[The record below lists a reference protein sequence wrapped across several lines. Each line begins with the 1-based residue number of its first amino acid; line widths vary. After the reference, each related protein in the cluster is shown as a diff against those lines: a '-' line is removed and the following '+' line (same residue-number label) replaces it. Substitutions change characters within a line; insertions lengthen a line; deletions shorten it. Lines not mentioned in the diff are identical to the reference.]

1 VLRTRVTVLLSLL
14 AISAGLAAC
23 GGGGAS
29 KASSTATSSTLPA
42 AVAAWVS
49 CLTSHGYTPPAQLL
63 QRLASPPTTDANGN
77 PGGAFGGGGTGG
89 GGGFGGGGGDTGG
102 PSSTIPAAQRAA
114 RQAALSACASQAPA
128 GFQFVGGGGANPG
141 ALLSRL
147 RNYADCL
154 ANKGY
159 PVLKTAVQ
167 AYTATST
174 TPSTT
179 TPAGQPPGGGGGGR
193 LRQLIMSV
201 NQSDPAFVAANA
213 ICGPLAPP
221 VGRRGGGSTTTSTI
235 LAGG

>member
-1 VLRTRVTVLLSLL
+1 MLRTRVTVLLSLL

-29 KASSTATSSTLPA
+29 KASSTATSSTLPP

-89 GGGFGGGGGDTGG
+89 GGGFGGGGDTGG
-102 PSSTIPAAQRAA
+102 PSSTVPAAQRAA

-128 GFQFVGGGGANPG
+128 GFQFVGGGANPG
-141 ALLSRL
+141 ALLSQV

-154 ANKGY
+154 ANNGY
-159 PVLKTAVQ
+159 PALKTALQ

-179 TPAGQPPGGGGGGR
+179 TPPGQPPGGGGGGR
-193 LRQLIMSV
+193 LRQLITSV

-213 ICGPLAPP
+213 KCAALAPR
-221 VGRRGGGSTTTSTI
+221 VGRRGGGSTTTSTS
-235 LAGG
+235 LGTS